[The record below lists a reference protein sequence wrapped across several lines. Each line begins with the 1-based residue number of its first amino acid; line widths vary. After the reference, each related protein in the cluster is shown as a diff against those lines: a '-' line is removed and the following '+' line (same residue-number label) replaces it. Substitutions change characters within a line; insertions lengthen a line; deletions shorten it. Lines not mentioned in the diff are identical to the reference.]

1 MSLNVR
7 GLPFEV
13 PSYSLTGDVL
23 SFQRCGLAYR
33 YYNGSS
39 LPPSRP
45 VQMWTG
51 EFVHGVL
58 EEAYRFWNLHHTQFP
73 WPYAPPQWPPQLAA
87 PIQDN
92 NDIGSLGHRVEV
104 RLAASGKRSRSATA
118 RAAAYRRVEAAVN
131 QLCPHL
137 FPLISAAEERI
148 SGTRAMPAL
157 PAGEAPRG
165 TRYELTGIVDVISSV
180 MLGGANANPLVALIQ
195 SQLPNV
201 PAGEYDVI
209 VDYKA
214 GRRPALDSPLRTQF
228 EFQVQT
234 YAWLRAQIPQSRPVG
249 AGVLIY
255 INEFSPSRD
264 DMAEFG
270 REMAHGTAD
279 VIPPNG
285 SPDYYAVHTWHPD
298 QPVPNLSFDFRL
310 RRAIHVVDAALP
322 LIQHAVEQIDSVISQ
337 IESSAFREHNTGN
350 IPTNWNACGGS
361 EDCVACDFVHFCPA
375 PAHLR
380 AQLQQPNPPPR
391 TAPLAPG

>member
-58 EEAYRFWNLHHTQFP
+58 EEAYRYWNLHHAPFP
-73 WPYAPPQWPPQLAA
+73 WPYTPPTWPPQLGTAV
-87 PIQDN
+87 QGT
-92 NDIGSLGHRVEV
+92 NDIGSLGDLVEV
-104 RLAASGKRSRSATA
+104 RLVATGKRSRSEQA

-137 FPLISAAEERI
+137 FPLITTAEERI
-148 SGTRAMPAL
+148 SGTRAMPTL
-157 PAGEAPRG
+157 PAGEAARG
-165 TRYELTGIVDVISSV
+165 SRYQLTGIVDVISSV

-195 SQLPNV
+195 SELPGV
-201 PAGEYDVI
+201 PVGEYDLI

-214 GRRPALDSPLRTQF
+214 GRRPAVNSDFRTQF
-228 EFQVQT
+228 ELQVQT
-234 YAWLRAQIPQSRPVG
+234 YAWLRTQIPQSRAVG

-255 INEFSPSRD
+255 INELSPSQD
-264 DMAEFG
+264 DMKELKQ
-270 REMAHGTAD
+270 EMAQGTTD
-279 VIPPNG
+279 VVPPNG
-285 SPDYYAVHTWHPD
+285 SADYYAVHTW
-298 QPVPNLSFDFRL
+298 QPGQPAPNLSFDFRL
-310 RRAIHVVDAALP
+310 RRALHVVDVASTLV
-322 LIQHAVEQIDSVISQ
+322 QNAVGQIDSVIAQ
-337 IESSAFREHNTGN
+337 IESSAFREHNSGN
-350 IPTNWNACGGS
+350 IPNNWGACGGAD
-361 EDCVACDFVHFCPA
+361 DCVACDFVHFCPA

-391 TAPLAPG
+391 TPPLAPG